1 MLRKRIIALLLCLVM
16 CLTAFMACAQEDK
29 DDDEKEDK
37 GAFVTMYLTDEIYNF
52 DPVYAYNNE
61 EAESIVS
68 LMFIR
73 LFSLSNKGKLQYE
86 LVKEYEIV
94 EDERNKEYYIM
105 LTFRDT
111 WWSDKTKVTADD
123 VVYAWKRI
131 LDPENSFSCASLLF
145 DVKNARAVKAG
156 NCSIDDLGVVALN
169 DTTLQISFEKPIDYK
184 AFLLNLTS
192 LALVPLR
199 DEYVSKT
206 DDWAKKPGTMVTS
219 GPFKIS
225 KTMFEE
231 NDKIKFSD
239 IHGTDDTG
247 EPYSAERRQNQATY
261 SMLVLERNAC
271 YMRDPEED
279 DIKWDKAV
287 KPYRIIIDCTKTD
300 EEIWAALQGGTTTS
314 FDEDGDPFLTKND
327 TITVNGDIFYLG
339 SIPLSLR
346 TNEEVMK
353 KADKTDALSTQVLY
367 LNENALIK
375 NKTTGEEV
383 ALFANADVRKALS
396 LALNREAVAES
407 LVLAEAASALVP
419 NGIFEKGTSGS
430 FRETGGKLIAT
441 TGDVAAAQSL
451 LSSAGIKP
459 SDYAFSIVVNPN
471 DEALSLMA
479 QAAVDAWKALGFD
492 VKLNNRG
499 TILNNDYYKPV
510 GSIPTD
516 ICDELYLDNLRYG
529 EYEVFALD
537 YCAYTAEAYSML
549 APLAADFSGMVD
561 AEFNMIPHSTGYSND
576 EYNAIFEAIFYLP
589 YYDQITADDYGA
601 FVMYDSAETFQ
612 AVLDGVKATYDKYGV
627 DPAKTADAKA
637 KLLHEAEKILM
648 EDMPVIP
655 VVFNQNAT
663 IGTSELKGVTSDL
676 YTSYDFTKAKFK
688 NYEDYLEDFE
698 KLYARKKLKT
708 Y

>member
-219 GPFKIS
+219 GPF
-225 KTMFEE
+225 
-231 NDKIKFSD
+231 
-239 IHGTDDTG
+239 
-247 EPYSAERRQNQATY
+247 
-261 SMLVLERNAC
+261 
-271 YMRDPEED
+271 
-279 DIKWDKAV
+279 
-287 KPYRIIIDCTKTD
+287 
-300 EEIWAALQGGTTTS
+300 
-314 FDEDGDPFLTKND
+314 
-327 TITVNGDIFYLG
+327 
-339 SIPLSLR
+339 
-346 TNEEVMK
+346 
-353 KADKTDALSTQVLY
+353 
-367 LNENALIK
+367 
-375 NKTTGEEV
+375 
-383 ALFANADVRKALS
+383 
-396 LALNREAVAES
+396 
-407 LVLAEAASALVP
+407 
-419 NGIFEKGTSGS
+419 
-430 FRETGGKLIAT
+430 
-441 TGDVAAAQSL
+441 
-451 LSSAGIKP
+451 
-459 SDYAFSIVVNPN
+459 
-471 DEALSLMA
+471 
-479 QAAVDAWKALGFD
+479 
-492 VKLNNRG
+492 
-499 TILNNDYYKPV
+499 
-510 GSIPTD
+510 
-516 ICDELYLDNLRYG
+516 
-529 EYEVFALD
+529 
-537 YCAYTAEAYSML
+537 
-549 APLAADFSGMVD
+549 
-561 AEFNMIPHSTGYSND
+561 
-576 EYNAIFEAIFYLP
+576 
-589 YYDQITADDYGA
+589 
-601 FVMYDSAETFQ
+601 
-612 AVLDGVKATYDKYGV
+612 
-627 DPAKTADAKA
+627 
-637 KLLHEAEKILM
+637 
-648 EDMPVIP
+648 
-655 VVFNQNAT
+655 
-663 IGTSELKGVTSDL
+663 
-676 YTSYDFTKAKFK
+676 
-688 NYEDYLEDFE
+688 
-698 KLYARKKLKT
+698 
-708 Y
+708 